1 MLEVRD
7 PDQKTQT
14 SAFLEEQLLADL
26 WRTNTQALNSDL
38 FLISQD
44 EGGGIKGGLTASTA
58 FGWLNIKV
66 LWVPVQH
73 RSQGIGRNL
82 MERASQIGQERGC
95 HGIWLD
101 TSNEASL
108 SFNKA
113 LGFAE
118 FGLLENQGDELPSRH
133 K

>member
-58 FGWLNIKV
+58 YGWLNIKV

-82 MERASQIGQERGC
+82 MERAYRLAKSAAVMGY
-95 HGIWLD
+95 
-101 TSNEASL
+101 
-108 SFNKA
+108 
-113 LGFAE
+113 
-118 FGLLENQGDELPSRH
+118 GLMPRTRRA
-133 K
+133 